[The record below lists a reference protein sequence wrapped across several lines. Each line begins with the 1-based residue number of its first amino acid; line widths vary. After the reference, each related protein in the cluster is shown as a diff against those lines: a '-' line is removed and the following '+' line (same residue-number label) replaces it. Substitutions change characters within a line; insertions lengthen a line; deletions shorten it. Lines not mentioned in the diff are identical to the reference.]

1 MRQDGNSSSDA
12 KPFMV
17 GVVICIPPPQTL
29 AHFLSDFKLLI
40 LKGEN
45 VTEALEAPEV
55 IRALLSGPLRK

>member
-12 KPFMV
+12 NPFVV
-17 GVVICIPPPQTL
+17 GVVICIPPPMM

-55 IRALLSGPLRK
+55 IRALLRGPLRK